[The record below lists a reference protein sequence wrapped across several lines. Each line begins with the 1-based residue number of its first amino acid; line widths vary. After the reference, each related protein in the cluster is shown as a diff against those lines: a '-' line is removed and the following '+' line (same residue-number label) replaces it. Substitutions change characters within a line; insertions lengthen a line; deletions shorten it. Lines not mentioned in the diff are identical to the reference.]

1 MMATSTWLK
10 NTGRGGNMAAH
21 KSGSALKHVL
31 KMFNGKSFS
40 SNLLIAIL
48 IILGLAYWK

>member
-1 MMATSTWLK
+1 MSGSLKSTA
-10 NTGRGGNMAAH
+10 RGETDMAAH